1 MKPTLLLAT
10 ALGCLI
16 ALSGYSQGRDDKQTT
31 FFMGRLKY
39 SNNDGDEC
47 SGVGEDLMKLVSSA
61 STLKVQEE
69 RKVTL
74 TGPELF
80 ETPFVFMNGH
90 NDFTVTPAEVENLK
104 KYLSH
109 GGFIFASG
117 CCTNPD
123 FPKAWRRE
131 FSRIFPGEKVK

>member
-1 MKPTLLLAT
+1 
-10 ALGCLI
+10 
-16 ALSGYSQGRDDKQTT
+16 
-31 FFMGRLKY
+31 
-39 SNNDGDEC
+39 
-47 SGVGEDLMKLVSSA
+47 MKLVSSA

-74 TGPELF
+74 MGPELF

-90 NDFTVTPAEVENLK
+90 NEFTMTPAEVENLK

-123 FPKAWRRE
+123 FPKAWRRMKAKPC
-131 FSRIFPGEKVK
+131 FRIPRPKRILRAT